1 MKKNMGTAD
10 RSIRILLA
18 IVILVLY
25 VNGTLTGSTAII
37 LGIIGLI
44 LLLTGL
50 TGYCGLYIPFKF
62 STLKGNS

>member
-1 MKKNMGTAD
+1 MKKNMGTTD

-25 VNGTLTGSTAII
+25 INGTLTGSAAIT
-37 LGIIGLI
+37 LGIVGLI
-44 LLLTGL
+44 MIVTGL
-50 TGYCGLYIPFKF
+50 TGYCLLYIPFKF